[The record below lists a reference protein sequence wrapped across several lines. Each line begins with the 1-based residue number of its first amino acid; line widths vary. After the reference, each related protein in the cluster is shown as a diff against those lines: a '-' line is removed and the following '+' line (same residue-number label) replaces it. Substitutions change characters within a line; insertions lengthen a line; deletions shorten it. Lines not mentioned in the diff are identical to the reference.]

1 MDADKTSPK
10 NARAQQDA
18 PAERQAAP
26 VGGPPPTRRGLI
38 DYCLTYPDAY
48 EDYPF
53 DESADAPGAW
63 TVMRHRLNQKGF
75 AFIYE
80 REGLCVNL
88 KCEPDRAD
96 FLRKVYTGVTPAYH
110 MNKEH
115 WNTVRPAGD
124 VPGDDLRDMIEHS
137 YRLTMPKRGR

>member
-1 MDADKTSPK
+1 MTAKEAGAED
-10 NARAQQDA
+10 R
-18 PAERQAAP
+18 PAA
-26 VGGPPPTRRGLI
+26 GLTRRALI

-53 DESADAPGAW
+53 DENADASDVW
-63 TVMRHRLNQKGF
+63 TVMRHRLNKKSF

-80 REGLCVNL
+80 RDGLCINL
-88 KCEPDRAD
+88 KCEPEEAD
-96 FLRKVYTGVTPAYH
+96 FLRKVYEGVTPAYH

-115 WNTVRPAGD
+115 WNTVRPNSD
-124 VPGDDLRDMIEHS
+124 VPADELRGMVERS